1 LRIGSKETIMSH
13 LEWLGLLLGL
23 ALSVDLI
30 GAVYRVYRDRQ
41 ARRLAIKRGRTLTAK
56 FALPPR
62 RPEAIR

>member
-1 LRIGSKETIMSH
+1 LRSGSKETIMSH

-30 GAVYRVYRDRQ
+30 RAVYRDRH